1 MMKKMKVE
9 LKNEE
14 REKDGKEIIKVV
26 MRKWMKDGEDLIK
39 MIEINLK

>member
-1 MMKKMKVE
+1 MKKMKVE